1 MSTEAIE
8 PSSLSS
14 DDLGSAHTR
23 RPRKL
28 LKRTPS
34 SHHNND
40 DGSNGHAYDR
50 RNDGDD
56 TMQQDENISSSNR
69 TNTRKRNF
77 GKRIN
82 GRRKEEVS
90 DDSEDERD
98 VKKYQKQQDE
108 NGDEDIENSDQL
120 SAYLKGSAQI
130 IEQRIP
136 FVKAQLPDK
145 YENLFSNMKPING
158 TSTNV
163 FVFDSAPQRTPN
175 GTTLSTSANNSI
187 SSTTSSSLTTQDNG
201 IEHNKELET
210 PSTFL
215 FPREKIISLNTWTE
229 IKKIGPGLQ
238 NLGNTC
244 FMNAALQCIMY
255 TPGMRNFLLTRK
267 MGEPSKKFNALDAMS
282 ALAREMFNEKSESSS
297 SSRTRAFSSVAP
309 TFIAKHLKGIGG
321 FVLGRQEDSHEFIIK
336 LLDKMENAIVEKY
349 KGKLNNMVLETNP
362 IHQIFGGYLRSQIK
376 TQETNYISNK
386 YDAFIDVELQLNNC
400 SSIEKSLQNYITP
413 DRLDG
418 KNKYKC
424 PKTNTYVTAS
434 KKLTIHE
441 APINLI
447 LQLKRFNIFGKKVSK
462 KISYEETLDLSPYMS
477 NKNSVAR
484 YHLYGVL
491 VHSGGSSCSGHYY
504 AYVKNSNGIW
514 YKMDDS
520 SVTQVSQST
529 ALSQQA
535 YILFYSRNMEDF
547 NHLESS
553 TIFQESIRRYIEIQQ
568 QNKNGISA
576 SSSLTQSKDV
586 EDSFE
591 LQTPPPMLTPSKP
604 IPTAT
609 TTPQNNGSPSTEAN
623 DQNSATPTQK
633 SRSRKTSNLAIQ
645 TNGTCSQTADSSTT
659 PNSSGTVD
667 TPQKSSKKPTNLT
680 IPSSHLTAPEL
691 PSPFYA
697 PVKIDI
703 LENLTPQ
710 KLQVL
715 KSQRPSNSVGILN
728 LRSVGGLFSPIS
740 LTHSANINTMWINKN
755 YLDTLKKDMFKK
767 ERLFRTDTP
776 STPLKVINPN
786 EGMPQNP
793 FPLDNFVSDSP
804 LFSPTSQI
812 TPFVFEK
819 KGIKRKTM
827 EEGDNEEE
835 ESQHHELENETTQNS
850 QANSL
855 GTKISAKELFTSPSA
870 QYSEEVDIWEND
882 DARENAKQQRF
893 INEKVL
899 APKIFK
905 RDEYDRALD
914 AGKKKKIRKK
924 ESSEDWMQINEAI
937 QRTAERKHKQRK

>member
-1 MSTEAIE
+1 MSTKASVPLNGEDAT
-8 PSSLSS
+8 P
-14 DDLGSAHTR
+14 R
-23 RPRKL
+23 RPRKF
-28 LKRTPS
+28 LKRTS
-34 SHHNND
+34 
-40 DGSNGHAYDR
+40 SNGYNGHHAYEESR
-50 RNDGDD
+50 S
-56 TMQQDENISSSNR
+56 MMQDENGGILSSSTSNR
-69 TNTRKRNF
+69 TNTTTKKRNF
-77 GKRIN
+77 GTN
-82 GRRKEEVS
+82 GSRKEEVS

-98 VKKYQKQQDE
+98 IKKYQKEEQ
-108 NGDEDIENSDQL
+108 GDDDIENTDQL
-120 SAYLKGSAQI
+120 SSYLKGSAQI

-158 TSTNV
+158 TSNNV
-163 FVFDSAPQRTPN
+163 FVFDSSSKTTSKSTN
-175 GTTLSTSANNSI
+175 GTATTS
-187 SSTTSSSLTTQDNG
+187 TSSSSTIQDNG

-215 FPREKIISLNTWTE
+215 FPREKIIALNTWTE

-282 ALAREMFNEKSESSS
+282 ALAREMFASDKSESTSA
-297 SSRTRAFSSVAP
+297 RTRAYSSIAP
-309 TFIAKHLKGIGG
+309 AFIAKHLKGIGG

-462 KISYEETLDLSPYMS
+462 KISYEDTLDLSPYMS
-477 NKNSVAR
+477 NKNSVAK

-504 AYVKNSNGIW
+504 SYVKNSNGIW

-547 NHLESS
+547 NHIESS
-553 TIFQESIRRYIEIQQ
+553 TIFQESIQRYRE
-568 QNKNGISA
+568 NKNGIS
-576 SSSLTQSKDV
+576 SQSVTQHKDV
-586 EDSFE
+586 EDTIE
-591 LQTPPPMLTPSKP
+591 LQTPPVSSSNI
-604 IPTAT
+604 IP
-609 TTPQNNGSPSTEAN
+609 TTPQSNGQPSIEEN
-623 DQNSATPTQK
+623 GHHSVTPTQK
-633 SRSRKTSNLAIQ
+633 SRRKVSNLAIQ
-645 TNGTCSQTADSSTT
+645 TNGTSSSQTADSSTPT
-659 PNSSGTVD
+659 SGTVG
-667 TPQKSSKKPTNLT
+667 TPQKSSSSKKPTNLT
-680 IPSSHLTAPEL
+680 IPSSHVLAPEL

-697 PVKIDI
+697 PVKIDV
-703 LENLTPQ
+703 LQNLTPQ
-710 KLQVL
+710 KLNCL
-715 KSQRPSNSVGILN
+715 KAQRPSNSVGVLN
-728 LRSVGGLFSPIS
+728 LRGVGGLFSPIS
-740 LTHSANINTMWINKN
+740 LTNATNINTMWINKN
-755 YLDTLKKDMFKK
+755 YLDTLKKDIFKR

-786 EGMPQNP
+786 DGTPQNP
-793 FPLDNFVSDSP
+793 FALENFVSDSP
-804 LFSPTSQI
+804 LFSPTSQMS
-812 TPFVFEK
+812 PSVFEK
-819 KGIKRKTM
+819 KGTKRKM
-827 EEGDNEEE
+827 MDDISEEE
-835 ESQHHELENETTQNS
+835 QQHELNETTNNTFQEDSKQSNTS
-850 QANSL
+850 C
-855 GTKISAKELFTSPSA
+855 TKISAKDLFTSASA

-882 DARENAKQQRF
+882 EARENAKQQRY

-899 APKIFK
+899 APKVFK

-937 QRTAERKHKQRK
+937 QKTAERKQKRK